1 MNDLLAEYEA
11 FCQRL
16 LTQKWAEEM
25 WLDEVSPI
33 TAPQID
39 EFSQRNGVPVPADI
53 RAFWLG
59 FRQELRGY
67 SGGPKFL
74 FSVGFD
80 FLTPTHHLESCLP
93 DFRRIADLEEP
104 DTLPF
109 HLSRHGLP
117 LTYDE
122 PQLTWLPEDGCIY
135 WRLYDGETPDY
146 PVADSFTEF
155 FTHYLAAGC
164 FCSHSLR
171 DYWPLVADIVPCA
184 VPPADNKWLQFYART
199 YPDIGPLP

>member
-16 LTQKWAEEM
+16 LTQEWAEEM
-25 WLDEVSPI
+25 WLDEVPPI
-33 TAPQID
+33 TPQQID
-39 EFSQRNGVPVPADI
+39 EFSQRHGTPVPTNI

-59 FRQELRGY
+59 FRQEVRGY
-67 SGGPKFL
+67 NQGSEL
-74 FSVGFD
+74 RFSVGFD
-80 FLTPTHHLESCLP
+80 FLTPMHYLERSLP
-93 DFRRIADLEEP
+93 DFRNIADLEEP

-109 HLSRHGLP
+109 HLSRFGLP

-122 PQLTWLPEDGCIY
+122 PQLTWLPQDGRIY
-135 WRLYDGETPDY
+135 WRLYDGETPNY

-164 FCSHSLR
+164 FRAHRFR
-171 DYWPLVADIVPCA
+171 DYWPLVADIVPFSIA
-184 VPPADNKWLQFYART
+184 PADNQWLQFYART
-199 YPDIGPLP
+199 YPEFGPLP